1 MMYENDEILC
11 SASRYTEKYYFNPK
25 FSNLPPRIQDELKVA
40 CVLFTQQVGG
50 VIMLYYD
57 KEGNL
62 DILTQANEDDFLYDE
77 IGSGLKVKRLQIEK
91 RELFEQLEQYYELFF
106 GEPED

>member
-1 MMYENDEILC
+1 MYENDEILC
-11 SASRYTEKYYFNPK
+11 SASRYTEKYYLNPK
-25 FSNLPPRIQDELKVA
+25 FSNLPQRIQDELKVA
-40 CVLFTQQVGG
+40 YVLFTQQVGG

-62 DILTQANEDDFLYDE
+62 DILTQSNEDDLLYDE
-77 IGSGLKVKRLQIEK
+77 IGCGLKVKRLQIEK

>member
-1 MMYENDEILC
+1 MSYENDEILC

-25 FSNLPPRIQDELKVA
+25 FNNLPKRIQDELKVA

-62 DILTQANEDDFLYDE
+62 DILTQSNEEDLLYDE
-77 IGSGLKVKRLQIEK
+77 IGCGLKVKRLQIEK